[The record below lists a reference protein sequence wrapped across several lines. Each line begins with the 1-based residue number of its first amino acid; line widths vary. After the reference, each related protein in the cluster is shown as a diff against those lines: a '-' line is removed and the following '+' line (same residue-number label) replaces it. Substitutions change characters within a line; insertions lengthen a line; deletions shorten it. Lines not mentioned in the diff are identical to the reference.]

1 MLQSIRSWLERVP
14 GRDPHERTTSVA
26 IQLAAAVAAVALVV
40 GLSRGVQVGAPAPLL
55 LRDTVNLLVAAATVV
70 LLRAGRSPLAWRVMV
85 VGISGNYLLFLAAMG
100 LEFNRYELLQLS
112 ISLTAMALLFGR
124 RWLWLGLAAS
134 SAAVVAGALRDA
146 GYLGGAGPLA
156 PPLPAITL
164 PGETIA
170 VMAIV
175 AVFLDRFG
183 LTVRQALDAA
193 LARER
198 ELARANE
205 ALREEI
211 AAHRRTGAMLV
222 QAQKLEA
229 VARFAGGVAHDF
241 NNVVGVVR
249 GHTELLRE
257 SLKDR
262 PQAVADLNVILQ
274 ASDSAA
280 ALTRQLLAFSRKQL
294 LAPRVLDLNATV
306 TATGRMLGR
315 LIGSDVILSLRLA
328 PGLWP
333 VRADPGQIEQV
344 IMNLAVN
351 ARDAMPDG
359 GTFTLATENVVL
371 DEAGAA
377 LRAPLRAGD
386 HVRFTATDTGTGI
399 DAEALEHLF
408 EPFFTTKEEGKG
420 TGLGLSTVYG
430 IVTQSGGLVSVE
442 SRPGHGSTFEI
453 LLPRDVTGTPP
464 A

>member
-14 GRDPHERTTSVA
+14 GRDPYERTTSVA

-85 VGISGNYLLFLAAMG
+85 VGIAGNYLLFVAVMG
-100 LEFNRYELLQLS
+100 LEFNRYELLQLA

-134 SAAVVAGALRDA
+134 SAAVLVGALRDA
-146 GYLGGAGPLA
+146 GHLGGTGPLA
-156 PPLPAITL
+156 APLPAITL

-170 VMAIV
+170 VMAII

-315 LIGSDVILSLRLA
+315 LIGSDVRLSLRLA

-333 VRADPGQIEQV
+333 VRADPGQVEQV

-351 ARDAMPDG
+351 ARDAMPEG

-399 DAEALEHLF
+399 DAETLEHLF
-408 EPFFTTKEEGKG
+408 EPFFTTKDEGKG

-430 IVTQSGGLVSVE
+430 IVTQSGGLISVE
-442 SRPGHGSTFEI
+442 SRPGHGATFEI